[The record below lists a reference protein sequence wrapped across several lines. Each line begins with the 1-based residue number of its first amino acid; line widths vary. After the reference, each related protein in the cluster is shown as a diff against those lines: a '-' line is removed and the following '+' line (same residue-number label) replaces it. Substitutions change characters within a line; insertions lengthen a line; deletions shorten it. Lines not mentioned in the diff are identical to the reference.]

1 MAIISIHQPVYLPWL
16 GFFEKIISS
25 EKFVFLDDVQY
36 EKNGFQNRNKIR
48 TNEGDIWLTVPVK
61 TKSKTLLKNV
71 KIDDSSNWMKKHSKS
86 ILLNYSQSKFFDN
99 YWPELK
105 KIYEKKYECLVEIN
119 MEIIK
124 FLLKKFE
131 IKTEI
136 VFSSEL
142 KIVEKG
148 SDRIIKICKVLDADT
163 YISGIGGKQYLS
175 KEDFIKNKIHIKF
188 QNFKHP
194 TYQQVFDPFYSNM
207 AAIDLLF
214 NEGSNA
220 INIIKKKKNEGY
232 DQ

>member
-1 MAIISIHQPVYLPWL
+1 MSIISIHQPVYLPWL

-48 TNEGDIWLTVPVK
+48 TSEGDIWLTVPVK

-86 ILLNYSQSKFFDN
+86 ILLNYSQSKFFDD

-105 KIYEKKYECLVEIN
+105 KIYEKKYDHLMEIN
-119 MEIIK
+119 IEIIK

-131 IKTEI
+131 IKTKTI
-136 VFSSEL
+136 FSSEL
-142 KIVEKG
+142 KITEKG
-148 SDRIIKICKVLDADT
+148 SDRIIKICRVLDADT
-163 YISGIGGKQYLS
+163 YISGIGGKEYLS
-175 KEDFIKNKIHIKF
+175 KEDFIKNKINLKF

-194 TYQQVFDPFYSNM
+194 KYQQLFDPFYSNM

-220 INIIKKKKNEGY
+220 VKIIKKQKNEEY